1 MNPSDKALIVFQSK
15 KIRRSWF
22 KDEQYY
28 SLVDIVKALTESV
41 NPTDYLKKLRKRDIE
56 LGSYL
61 GTNCPYVE
69 MLTETEKKRKVLA
82 GNIKD
87 VFRLIQSIP
96 SKNADLS
103 RDGLQKQEKDELMKL
118 KILNLLKQE

>member
-1 MNPSDKALIVFQSK
+1 
-15 KIRRSWF
+15 
-22 KDEQYY
+22 
-28 SLVDIVKALTESV
+28 
-41 NPTDYLKKLRKRDIE
+41 
-56 LGSYL
+56 
-61 GTNCPYVE
+61 

-103 RDGLQKQEKDELMKL
+103 RDGLQK
-118 KILNLLKQE
+118 